1 MRGKH
6 VKVILCSTI
15 RVGSSPHARG
25 APPPLHAP
33 DPGRGIIPACAGST
47 CWRARCRCSC
57 RDHPRMRGEHYL
69 DGSTDRRLTGSSP
82 HARGALGGPVD
93 AVVVGVIIPA
103 CAGST
108 SCPST
113 TASCTRDHPR
123 MRGEHEEHGLY
134 RWGVL
139 GSSPHARGAR
149 FYHFMNGD
157 GVGIIPACAGS
168 TTARIGSR
176 CAGWDHPRM
185 RGEHFDQIDSQSE
198 RGGSSP
204 HARGARAK
212 LIRVL
217 VGRRI
222 IPACA
227 GSTPTTPGTACPTGD
242 HPRMR
247 GEHCFAC

>member
-1 MRGKH
+1 MRGEH
-6 VKVILCSTI
+6 LPRFTHLILDE
-15 RVGSSPHARG
+15 GSSPHARG
-25 APPPLHAP
+25 AR
-33 DPGRGIIPACAGST
+33 GRGGHHDVRSGIIPACAGST

-93 AVVVGVIIPA
+93 AVVVG
-103 CAGST
+103 
-108 SCPST
+108 
-113 TASCTRDHPR
+113 
-123 MRGEHEEHGLY
+123 
-134 RWGVL
+134 
-139 GSSPHARGAR
+139 
-149 FYHFMNGD
+149 
-157 GVGIIPACAGS
+157 GIIPACAGS